1 MIRPTF
7 RVFWAFVVPPGEE
20 ERFEQAYG
28 PDGDWARLFMRAAGY
43 LGTELWLD
51 AGRPGRYVT
60 VDHWR
65 TREAFEEF
73 KDRWGRDY
81 AELDARTRRLTACE
95 EPLGAFVPA

>member
-1 MIRPTF
+1 
-7 RVFWAFVVPPGEE
+7 
-20 ERFEQAYG
+20 
-28 PDGDWARLFMRAAGY
+28 
-43 LGTELWLD
+43 
-51 AGRPGRYVT
+51 